1 MWVGQGHRK
10 IFNKRK
16 NLKIVFGLMNQMR
29 LHLLST
35 VESLWFIVHSPFK
48 DPRGHILVLSR

>member
-35 VESLWFIVHSPFK
+35 VESLWFIVYSPFT
-48 DPRGHILVLSR
+48 DPQGAYILKR